1 VKCQF
6 PGTMVRKSKPHIRSH
21 LEELQLR
28 KLMYSVTQNDF
39 DQVDKLIALGIP
51 ALVNML
57 DAITLETPLHAAVC
71 NGLYDMANYLIERGS
86 NVSKR
91 DKQGRTALMRS
102 VDKGNKAILELLL
115 EAGGNPNDK
124 DPGGK
129 HVLFYGLKPTSRHL
143 SCIEMLLQE
152 GADINTKDENG
163 QTMMVCAVEEGY
175 IDITAT
181 LIQLGADVTVKNL
194 AGESLIYIAAVRNHA
209 DLIPIL
215 VNANAPKNEVDGEGN
230 TAIHYCALNRKI
242 DMMKRLASFGVE
254 LTLQNKEGDTPM
266 HLAVTDDAQEIIKFL
281 MGRGCQFD
289 VPNYLSLTAKNI
301 ATSNKM
307 TPIKK
312 LMKKQDAKIK
322 RACSDGK
329 IHSSED
335 FWKICLYQW
344 CKENKNILIEEFFA
358 QDINQTGILE
368 RKQFTATWETHEVP
382 LTDNQKEEILGLHME
397 TKGMIKY
404 LDFLDANLYL
414 KTAAYDGFARS

>member
-1 VKCQF
+1 
-6 PGTMVRKSKPHIRSH
+6 MVRKSKEKHIRSH

-39 DQVDKLIALGIP
+39 EQVDKLVALGIP
-51 ALVNML
+51 ALINML
-57 DAITLETPLHAAVC
+57 DAVTSETPLHAAVC
-71 NGLYDMANYLIERGS
+71 GGLYDMTMYLIERGS

-91 DKQGRTALMRS
+91 DKKGRTALMRS

-124 DPGGK
+124 DPHGK
-129 HVLFYGLKPTSRHL
+129 HVLFYGLQPTSRHL
-143 SCIEMLLQE
+143 ACIEMLLQE
-152 GADINTKDENG
+152 GADINTQDENS

-181 LIQLGADVTVKNL
+181 LIQLGADVTVKNV
-194 AGESLIYIAAVRNHA
+194 AGESLIYIAAVRDHC

-215 VNANAPKNEVDGEGN
+215 VNAGAPKNEVDAEGN
-230 TAIHYCALNRKI
+230 TAIHYCAINRKM
-242 DMMKRLASFGVE
+242 DMMKRLASYGVE
-254 LTLQNKEGDTPM
+254 LTLQNKDGDTPM
-266 HLAVTDDAQEIIKFL
+266 HQAVTDDAQEIIKYL

-289 VPNYLSLTAKNI
+289 VPNYLSLTAKHI
-301 ATSNKM
+301 AVSNKM

-312 LMKKQDAKIK
+312 LMKKQEAKIK
-322 RACSDGK
+322 RAISDGK

-344 CKENKNILIEEFFA
+344 AKENKNLLIEEFFA
-358 QDINQTGILE
+358 QDSNQTGILE
-368 RKQFTATWETHEVP
+368 RKQFTATWEEHEVP
-382 LTDNQKEEILGLHME
+382 LTDNQKEEILQLHKGENGL
-397 TKGMIKY
+397 IKY

-414 KTAAYDGFARS
+414 KTAAYNGFARS